1 MNITMDLRQLQQ
13 FVVLA
18 ETLNFR
24 EAADRLFMSQ
34 PPLSVSIKKLEE
46 EIGVALFNRNKHK
59 VFLTDAG
66 QAVLEN
72 ARKSLFHAGEVARVA
87 RSTALGLSGHIR
99 IGFVGSAKYSLLPRL
114 LPKFR
119 SQYPDVTITLEEEKN
134 ALIVQ
139 AIENNDLDLGIV
151 RVPLAWKSVV
161 KYETVEEDYFVAALP
176 ANHPLAKKTQ
186 LKLSDLKDESF
197 IQYTRSI
204 IPGLNAVTML
214 LFQEAGFV
222 PKVTQEA
229 VQVETLLCMV
239 ESGLGVALVPSIV
252 RRHPSRSIAFRKIS
266 GLSESNTIG
275 LAIAYHPDFEMAT
288 SRRFRELARELS
300 KSEFSGQKV

>member
-1 MNITMDLRQLQQ
+1 MDLRQLQQ

-24 EAADRLFMSQ
+24 KAAERLFMSQ
-34 PPLSVSIKKLEE
+34 PPLSVSIKRLEE
-46 EIGVALFNRNKHK
+46 EIGVALFNRTKHK

-66 QAVLEN
+66 KAVLAD
-72 ARKSLFHAGEVARVA
+72 ARKALFHAGEVERVA
-87 RSTALGLSGHIR
+87 RSAAQGLSGHIR

-119 SQYPDVTITLEEEKN
+119 SLYPNVTMALEEERN

-151 RVPLAWKSVV
+151 RVPLTWKSALR
-161 KYETVEEDYFVAALP
+161 YETVEEDHFVVALP
-176 ANHPLAKKTQ
+176 ASHRLTSKRSLA
-186 LKLSDLKDESF
+186 LKDLKEESF
-197 IQYTRSI
+197 IQYTRSNV
-204 IPGLNAVTML
+204 PGLHAVTML

-222 PKVTQEA
+222 PRVTQEA

-239 ESGLGVALVPSIV
+239 ESGLGVALVPSV
-252 RRHPSRSIAFRKIS
+252 VEKQFSRKVVFKKII
-266 GLSESNTIG
+266 GPGEGKVIG

-288 SRRFRELARELS
+288 SRRFRDLACELGKQEI
-300 KSEFSGQKV
+300 

>member
-24 EAADRLFMSQ
+24 EAAERLFMSQ

-46 EIGVALFNRNKHK
+46 EIGVTLFNRNKHR
-59 VFLTDAG
+59 VLLTDAG
-66 QAVLEN
+66 HAILSD

-99 IGFVGSAKYSLLPRL
+99 IGFVGSAKYALLPSL

-119 SQYPDVTITLEEEKN
+119 SLYPDVTITLEEEKN

-151 RVPLAWKSVV
+151 RVPLAWKSAIR
-161 KYETVEEDYFVAALP
+161 YETVAQDHFVAALP
-176 ANHPLAKKTQ
+176 TGHPLAKKTR
-186 LKLSDLKDESF
+186 LYLNDLKDESF
-197 IQYTRSI
+197 IQYTRST
-204 IPGLNAVTML
+204 IPGLHAMTML
-214 LFQEAGFV
+214 LFQEAGFD

-252 RRHPSRSIAFRKIS
+252 RRHPFRKIVFKEIH
-266 GLSESNTIG
+266 GLHQSNAIG

-288 SRRFRELARELS
+288 SRRFRELARELMT
-300 KSEFSGQKV
+300 SET

>member
-1 MNITMDLRQLQQ
+1 MHITMDLRQLQQ

-24 EAADRLFMSQ
+24 EAAERLFMSQ
-34 PPLSVSIKKLEE
+34 PPLSVSIKKLED

-66 QAVLEN
+66 KAVLED
-72 ARKSLFHAGEVARVA
+72 ARKSLFHAGEVSRVA
-87 RSTALGLSGHIR
+87 RSAALGLSGHIR

-119 SQYPDVTITLEEEKN
+119 SQYPDVTIALEEEKN

-151 RVPLAWKSVV
+151 RVPLAWKSVIQ
-161 KYETVEEDYFVAALP
+161 YETVEQDYFVAALP
-176 ANHPLAKKTQ
+176 SDHRLAKKLQ
-186 LKLSDLKDESF
+186 LSLIDLKDESF
-197 IQYTRSI
+197 IQYTRSN
-204 IPGLNAVTML
+204 IPGLHAVTML

-252 RRHPSRSIAFRKIS
+252 RRHSSRNITFREIS
-266 GLSESNTIG
+266 GLKESNTIG

-300 KSEFSGQKV
+300 MDSASSY